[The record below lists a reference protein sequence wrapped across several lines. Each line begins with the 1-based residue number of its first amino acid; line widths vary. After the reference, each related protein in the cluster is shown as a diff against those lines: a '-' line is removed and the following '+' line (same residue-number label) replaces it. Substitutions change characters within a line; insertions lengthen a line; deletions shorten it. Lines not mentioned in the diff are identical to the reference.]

1 MEIKDLKLT
10 PMQAIVFIVGLI
22 LAVLVSSW
30 LTLLAF
36 STLFFEVPITFGTV
50 CSLAWLKIVAG
61 STLRGLK

>member
-1 MEIKDLKLT
+1 MDIKDLKLT
-10 PMQAIVFIVGLI
+10 PMQGLVFVIGLI

-36 STLFFEVPITFGTV
+36 STLFFEVPITFGSV
-50 CSLAWLKIVAG
+50 CSLAWLKIIAG